1 MASCCIH
8 SYYLNVCYIIHFI
21 CSIDATDVPDCKLV
35 NDSPERFANAT
46 MKKIVI
52 SGEAHLVLFA
62 IREINQFEEL
72 RYCYGEKKISMA
84 EKGRKFFLK
93 C

>member
-1 MASCCIH
+1 MPSCCIH
-8 SYYLNVCYIIHFI
+8 SYYLNVCYIIRFI
-21 CSIDATDVPDCKLV
+21 CSIDATDVPGLGKLV

-72 RYCYGEKKISMA
+72 RYCYGEKNLA
-84 EKGRKFFLK
+84 WRKRVGNFS
-93 C
+93 

>member
-1 MASCCIH
+1 MCVILS
-8 SYYLNVCYIIHFI
+8 HFI